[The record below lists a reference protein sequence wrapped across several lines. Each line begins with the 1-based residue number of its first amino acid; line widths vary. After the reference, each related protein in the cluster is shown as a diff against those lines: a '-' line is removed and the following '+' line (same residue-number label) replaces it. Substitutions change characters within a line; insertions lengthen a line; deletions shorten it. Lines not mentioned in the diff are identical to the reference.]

1 MSVATAT
8 TLTTHVEP
16 RGTKRL
22 RTDDYDDVDSGDE
35 ALDEEEQQELLQDAL
50 EEVFEAVLPDVLG
63 DSGTD
68 EFTLNEGLF
77 IHVLLTGTVTANE
90 CTFTAKP
97 GDEFEVYVK
106 DLADDA
112 GPGYDEDYN
121 VASDCTSIL
130 AALGTALARISSE
143 VMDKVKELRD
153 GGDIEDHPFT
163 FEIDD
168 GGNVDKVDFE

>member
-22 RTDDYDDVDSGDE
+22 RTDDYDDVESDDK
-35 ALDEEEQQELLQDAL
+35 ALDADEQQELLQDVL
-50 EEVFEAVLPDVLG
+50 EEVFEAMLPDVLG
-63 DSGTD
+63 D
-68 EFTLNEGLF
+68 
-77 IHVLLTGTVTANE
+77 VLITGTVTANE

-97 GDEFEVYVK
+97 GDEFGVYVK

-112 GPGYDEDYN
+112 GPGHDEDYN

-130 AALGTALARISSE
+130 AALGTALAGMSSE

-163 FEIDD
+163 FQIDD
-168 GGNVDKVDFE
+168 GGNVDKVYFE